1 MLKQRR
7 AATYGSAGR
16 FCHKGFDNMEI
27 VMKNTLRGA
36 ASAFFLLAGAAF
48 AAPAD
53 QPGHESPKP
62 GTNHE
67 AMSATEDTVAGAVGT
82 VSAEMTSTTKGFVA
96 AAATSDMYEVTAGKI
111 AMQRATSPAV
121 KEFAQMMVDA
131 HTKTTAKLKGIIA
144 ENKIAAM
151 PPAHVDN
158 RRQGMLDN
166 LRGASMNDFDH
177 RYITQQVAAHTEADI
192 LFKGYAKDG
201 DNAAVKEFA
210 GTTDKDIKM
219 HLSMA
224 KKLDAQTKSMSA
236 K

>member
-1 MLKQRR
+1 MKHML
-7 AATYGSAGR
+7 
-16 FCHKGFDNMEI
+16 
-27 VMKNTLRGA
+27 LGA
-36 ASAFFLLAGAAF
+36 ASALVLMTSFSVGGGAF

-67 AMSATEDTVAGAVGT
+67 AMSATEDSVAAGVGT
-82 VSAEMTSTTKGFVA
+82 ISAEMTSTTKGFVT

-111 AMQRATSPAV
+111 AIQRASSPAI
-121 KEFAQMMVDA
+121 KEFAQMMVAA
-131 HTKTTAKLKGIIA
+131 HTKTTIKLKGIIA
-144 ENKIAAM
+144 DNKIAVT

-166 LRGASMNDFDH
+166 LRGASAADFDH

-201 DNAAVKEFA
+201 DNATIKDFAVM
-210 GTTDKDIKM
+210 TDKDIKM

-224 KKLDAQTKSMSA
+224 KKLDAETKSASA

>member
-1 MLKQRR
+1 
-7 AATYGSAGR
+7 
-16 FCHKGFDNMEI
+16 
-27 VMKNTLRGA
+27 MKNTLLGA
-36 ASAFFLLAGAAF
+36 ASALFLMTGGAF

-53 QPGHESPKP
+53 QPGHESPKA
-62 GTNHE
+62 GANSE
-67 AMSATEDTVAGAVGT
+67 AMSATEDTVAKAVGV
-82 VSAEMTSTTKGFVA
+82 VSAEMTSTTKGFVT

-111 AMQRATSPAV
+111 ALQRASSPAV

-131 HTKTTAKLKGIIA
+131 HTKTTEKLKGIIA
-144 ENKIAAM
+144 DNKIAVT

-166 LRGASMNDFDH
+166 LRGASAADFDH

-201 DNAAVKEFA
+201 DNAAIKDFA
-210 GTTDKDIKM
+210 GATDKDIKM

-224 KKLDAQTKSMSA
+224 RKLDASTKSASA